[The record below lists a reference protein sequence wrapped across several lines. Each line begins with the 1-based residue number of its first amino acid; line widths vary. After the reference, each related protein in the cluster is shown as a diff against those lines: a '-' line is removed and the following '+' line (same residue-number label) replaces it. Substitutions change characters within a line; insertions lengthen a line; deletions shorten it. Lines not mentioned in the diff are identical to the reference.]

1 MFEAFIDTVGGE
13 EHAAY
18 PQNIYSKRRRAMTG
32 SPPLERKEYIPQRH
46 DLVIMTKRREH
57 RRGPHEQMRECR
69 DRSD

>member
-18 PQNIYSKRRRAMTG
+18 PQNIYAERWQAMRACPQSKRKEDIRR
-32 SPPLERKEYIPQRH
+32 RH
-46 DLVIMTKRREH
+46 DLVIMTKRRVH